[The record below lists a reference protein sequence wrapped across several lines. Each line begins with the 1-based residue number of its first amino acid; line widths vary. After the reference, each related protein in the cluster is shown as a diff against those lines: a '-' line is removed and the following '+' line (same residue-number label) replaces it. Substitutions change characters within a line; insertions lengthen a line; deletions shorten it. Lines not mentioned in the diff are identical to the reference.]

1 MIRIYDKTVSYKN
14 VTMGCNSSKVCK
26 TESQLSKCTDENTDL
41 FEFPRKKMRCK
52 VVRVYDG
59 DTIWVVI
66 NFKETFTKLKCRM
79 LGYDSPEMKP
89 KLNTNNRDQ
98 IIRKAI
104 VARDYLKSLIENKI
118 VDIQISGFDKY
129 GRVLSTIYIVDPD
142 SSKIICRN
150 KLNVNNLM
158 IRNGYGYSYM
168 GGTKQNM

>member
-1 MIRIYDKTVSYKN
+1 
-14 VTMGCNSSKVCK
+14 
-26 TESQLSKCTDENTDL
+26 
-41 FEFPRKKMRCK
+41 
-52 VVRVYDG
+52 
-59 DTIWVVI
+59 
-66 NFKETFTKLKCRM
+66 M

-89 KLNTNNRDQ
+89 KLNIKNRDQ

-142 SSKIICRN
+142 ISKIICRN